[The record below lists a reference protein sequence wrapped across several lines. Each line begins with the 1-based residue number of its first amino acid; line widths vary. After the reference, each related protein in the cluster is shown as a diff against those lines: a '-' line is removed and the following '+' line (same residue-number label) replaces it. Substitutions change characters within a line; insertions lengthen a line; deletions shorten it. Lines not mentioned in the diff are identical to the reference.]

1 MAQARSYA
9 AWRAAAAE
17 LDRLEGND
25 EWQHAPASAFYDEAL
40 LRKHI
45 EDLRALRRGDAV
57 GALVAT
63 LEESLYRH
71 LGDVGAAPLYG
82 QTHTGETKHLVT
94 EYLDETCAT
103 IEHLATTRYPLL
115 DASEKLRRM
124 RRARRNFGGTCLMLS
139 GGATWG
145 LYHVG
150 VVRALHREGLL
161 PRVVCGSSMG
171 AVCAAAVCTRTDAE
185 LSDMLEDLT
194 VVHTRPLL
202 RMSVPD
208 LFRRGAVMDPAQL
221 HRHIHAN
228 VGEHT
233 FAEAFA
239 ISGRALN
246 ISVSPTRARQKPRVL
261 NHLTTPDVLVWS
273 AAAASCAVPGLF
285 PSASLLA
292 RGADGR
298 VVPYARNERW
308 VDGSMLGDLPKSRVS
323 RLHNVNH
330 FVVSQTNPH
339 VVPFLSNKTQPG
351 LARLAMEV
359 AGSLARAQ
367 TQAVLDLARRRVH
380 SDRLRPALD
389 QAHALAGQEYE
400 GDINIHPRFD
410 ALMYRR
416 VLTNVTTAQ
425 LEAFALGGAQATWP
439 QMARVRDTTRIS
451 RTLDAMVARLD
462 GAA

>member
-1 MAQARSYA
+1 MS
-9 AWRAAAAE
+9 
-17 LDRLEGND
+17 LTD
-25 EWQHAPASAFYDEAL
+25 L
-40 LRKHI
+40 L
-45 EDLRALRRGDAV
+45 
-57 GALVAT
+57 
-63 LEESLYRH
+63 
-71 LGDVGAAPLYG
+71 
-82 QTHTGETKHLVT
+82 
-94 EYLDETCAT
+94 
-103 IEHLATTRYPLL
+103 
-115 DASEKLRRM
+115 
-124 RRARRNFGGTCLMLS
+124 
-139 GGATWG
+139 
-145 LYHVG
+145 
-150 VVRALHREGLL
+150 
-161 PRVVCGSSMG
+161 
-171 AVCAAAVCTRTDAE
+171 
-185 LSDMLEDLT
+185 
-194 VVHTRPLL
+194 
-202 RMSVPD
+202 
-208 LFRRGAVMDPAQL
+208 RRGAVMDPAQL

-261 NHLTTPDVLVWS
+261 NHLTTPTVLVWS

-292 RGADGR
+292 RGHDGR

-339 VVPFLSNKTQPG
+339 VVPFLSNKSQSG
-351 LARLAMEV
+351 LARLGMEV
-359 AGSLARAQ
+359 AGSLVRAQ
-367 TQAVLDLARRRVH
+367 TRAVLDLARRRVH

-416 VLTNVTTAQ
+416 VLTNVTTEQ

-451 RTLDAMVARLD
+451 RTLDEMVGRLKS
-462 GAA
+462 GS